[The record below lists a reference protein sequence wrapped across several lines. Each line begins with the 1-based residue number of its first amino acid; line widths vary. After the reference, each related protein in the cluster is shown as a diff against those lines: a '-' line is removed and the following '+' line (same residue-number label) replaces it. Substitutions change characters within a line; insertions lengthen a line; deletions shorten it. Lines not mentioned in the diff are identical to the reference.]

1 MALVETE
8 YVFGAG
14 AGQSSIE
21 MRKTPVGYVLTSS
34 KEIDPLRDRLF
45 RLSVAASVFLIGLG
59 LLVRP
64 ELLTD
69 AQGWEPLFQQALG
82 FYAAIWGGYWSF
94 RAMRGAPELQV
105 DLNARD
111 LHLLRVNW
119 RGVGTQFDAIP
130 FEEVAEF
137 RVVDGLRSLDMRE
150 DSRFEDVGRI
160 ELVQRDGRVV
170 QVLVGEKPELD
181 LAVAR
186 LRRDIALY

>member
-8 YVFGAG
+8 YVFGAD
-14 AGQSSIE
+14 AGPSSIE
-21 MRKTPVGYVLTSS
+21 MRRTPVGYVLTSS

-45 RLSVAASVFLIGLG
+45 RLSVAITVCAIGLG
-59 LLVRP
+59 LFLRP
-64 ELLTD
+64 ELL
-69 AQGWEPLFQQALG
+69 APSEGWELLFQQAIGL
-82 FYAAIWGGYWSF
+82 YAAIWGACWSF

-119 RGVGTQFDAIP
+119 RGIGTQFDAIP

-137 RVVDGLRSLDMRE
+137 RVVDGMRSFDMRE
-150 DSRFEDVGRI
+150 HGRFEDVGRI

-170 QVLVGEKPELD
+170 QVLLGEKPELD
-181 LAVAR
+181 LALAR
-186 LRRDIALY
+186 LRRDLALY